1 MIRRL
6 KTKYGV
12 FLSILVLFSVVVT
25 LSYSAFIF
33 STGKYRSTELLIS
46 KLNYGITIT
55 EDKTNLSSISGSK
68 VTVPKGSITYY
79 NIVISSIN
87 KIDSKYTLAYK
98 TSSSAV
104 VKYTDRTP
112 WNTSG
117 YIKGYDENTYSK
129 RIRVVID
136 NSSSTTSST
145 VDFAVYGG
153 YTFNTYASIELN
165 SGYVTVTGPYTEELA
180 SISNRL
186 VDIVENDTGC
196 VTSESST
203 CLYGGDSIK
212 NYVQYPI
219 NEDKT
224 KNIWR
229 ILGSYIIDGETV
241 TKMIKVDTVT
251 NLDNLY
257 NTLTDNKSI
266 ILSTNK
272 FNCFSN
278 TCNTS
283 DYTNIG
289 ILTNYEYN
297 QIGGNNSYLQSL
309 NPFLVKTENGFNE
322 VTDNGINEGVTSSN
336 LKPVVY
342 IQTEV
347 QTSGSGSLDDPYILT
362 PSSDINLVA
371 YTLNGESTTKTYAE
385 LLTTNVVKN
394 VTCKNGSTTIWDYE
408 KNYLTFTSIKVPDYC
423 TIDFTDGYIV
433 TLTSSNGTVS
443 PTSQAVGSGGSA
455 SFTVTP
461 NDGYKLELESDTCGG
476 ILSGNTYTI
485 SNITSNKTCS
495 VTFKSNLPTLY
506 AKILA
511 DKTRRPF
518 RGSFSTVLTIEST
531 KTLYTSTEE
540 GTTVYYFAGNALDN
554 WVKFGKN
561 TNNQDL
567 YWRIIRTNSDG
578 GVRLLYHG
586 TSTTA
591 TDAVINSSTAFNTTY
606 NDPMYA
612 GYMYGTSG
620 SLVNNRTNTNNSTI
634 KTVIDNWYKNNL
646 ITNYGKYLSTTAVY
660 CNDRSD
666 PEGGYNTGRTMFYY
680 GASLRLETNKTPSYD
695 CATTEDKFTVDSS
708 TGNGKLTYPIALMTA
723 DEVSFAGGVWATN
736 APTWY
741 YKNSVNG
748 SSTGPTSWY
757 LLSPEYWSGSGAA
770 VLGVIGSDNPGRLMP
785 QYVFY
790 TFGVRPVISLKSC
803 IKYSTG
809 NGAPETPYEIV
820 LDPDISC

>member
-1 MIRRL
+1 MIKRL

-12 FLSILVLFSVVVT
+12 FLSILVLFSIVVT

-98 TSSSAV
+98 TSSNAV

-145 VDFAVYGG
+145 VNFAVYGG
-153 YTFNTYASIELN
+153 YTFNTYASIELS

-180 SISNRL
+180 SLSNRL

-212 NYVQYPI
+212 NYVQYPT

-251 NLDNLY
+251 NLDDFY

-272 FNCFSN
+272 FNCFSS

-289 ILTNYEYN
+289 ILTNYEFN
-297 QIGGNNSYLQSL
+297 QIGGNNSYLKSL
-309 NPFLVKTENGFNE
+309 NPFLLKTENGFNE

-347 QTSGSGSLDDPYILT
+347 QTSGSGTSGDPYTLT

-371 YTLNGESTTKTYAE
+371 YTLNGQSTTKTYAE

-394 VTCKNGSTTIWDYE
+394 VTCKNGTTAEWNYE
-408 KNYLTFTSIKVPDYC
+408 RNGVFLSEIKTPDYC

-455 SFTVTP
+455 LFTVTP
-461 NDGYKLELESDTCGG
+461 NSGFKAELETNTCGG
-476 ILSGNTYTI
+476 TLSGNTYTI

-495 VTFKSNLPTLY
+495 ITFKSNLPTLY
-506 AKILA
+506 EKILA
-511 DKTRRPF
+511 DKSTRPGART
-518 RGSFSTVLTIEST
+518 SFSSVLTTDNT
-531 KTLYTSTEE
+531 KTLYTSTEDSK
-540 GTTVYYFAGNALDN
+540 TVYYFAGNATDN

-561 TNNQDL
+561 ASNQDL

-578 GVRLLYHG
+578 SVRLLYHG

-591 TDAVINSSTAFNTTY
+591 TDAYIGTSAFNSSFNNIAY
-606 NDPMYA
+606 VS
-612 GYMYGTSG
+612 YMYGNLG
-620 SLVNNRTNTNNSTI
+620 SVANARENTTNSTI
-634 KTVIDNWYKNNL
+634 KKIIDNWYKDNL
-646 ITNYGKYLSTTAVY
+646 NTNYGKYLSTTAVY
-660 CNDRSD
+660 CNDRSTSD
-666 PEGGYNTGRTMFYY
+666 NTNF
-680 GASLRLETNKTPSYD
+680 GASTRLYTNKTPSYD
-695 CATTEDKFTVDSS
+695 CATTEDKFTVDTS

-723 DEVSFAGGVWATN
+723 DEVSFAGGVYGTN

-741 YKNSVNG
+741 YKNSANG
-748 SSTGPTSWY
+748 SSTGSTWWW
-757 LLSPEYWSGSGAA
+757 LLSPRRWDGGFAVVFGVYGS
-770 VLGVIGSDNPGRLMP
+770 SNPGYL
-785 QYVFY
+785 YYYNVNN
-790 TFGVRPVISLKSC
+790 TNGVRPAISLKSC

-809 NGAPETPYEIV
+809 NGSASDPYTIKETA
-820 LDPDISC
+820 SGC